1 MGEITI
7 MITGKHWFS
16 GTHCIG
22 IVQVVQEHEKSE
34 YRQTGNAD
42 FKYFIGTGWGE
53 DEKID
58 ATYIAEHGSPF
69 PKEAGDALFK
79 VIPGSPV

>member
-1 MGEITI
+1 
-7 MITGKHWFS
+7 MITGSYWFS

-34 YRQTGNAD
+34 YRQTGNAN
-42 FKYFIGTGWGE
+42 FKYYIGTGWGE
-53 DEKID
+53 DEKTD
-58 ATYIAEHGSPF
+58 ASYIAEHGVPF
-69 PKEAGDALFK
+69 PTDAGDKLFN